1 MILFALVVVMTIAM
15 KLQNVIYMSVRN
27 VKSKR
32 RLWQEHFF
40 TGVKSAYS
48 NGLGY
53 LFS

>member
-27 VKSKR
+27 IKSKR